1 MNNPPYCALRLEC
14 VVINTTK
21 PAIVMSEV
29 KIMNQ
34 YLCFSQ
40 SDANATIMA
49 STQADKA
56 TGTVLMEA
64 WIEE

>member
-1 MNNPPYCALRLEC
+1 LEC